1 MRIVIKR
8 SYGDAK
14 KLKNFKEQLRR
25 LKMELILQ
33 MNAEEAIEVTKNGTL
48 KALAESLKTHSK
60 ASTES
65 AEELPQAP
73 SMDCASSMPIE
84 SPTQAPMPGSAAP
97 AWTAGG
103 GAVDDSTPQT
113 PTPQTTAVPTE
124 VKSYTADELQKAA
137 IGLMD
142 KGVSM
147 DDIAALLGK
156 HGVSSLPELTP
167 DKFGAF
173 ALDLRQLGADI

>member
-1 MRIVIKR
+1 
-8 SYGDAK
+8 
-14 KLKNFKEQLRR
+14 
-25 LKMELILQ
+25 MELILQ

-48 KALAESLKTHSK
+48 KALAESIRTHSK
-60 ASTES
+60 ASTEP
-65 AEELPQAP
+65 AEELSQAP
-73 SMDCASSMPIE
+73 SMDCASSMPAE
-84 SPTQAPMPGSAAP
+84 TPTQAPMPESTTP
-97 AWTAGG
+97 TWTPGG
-103 GAVDDSTPQT
+103 GATDDSTPQ
-113 PTPQTTAVPTE
+113 QTVPTE
-124 VKSYTADELQKAA
+124 AKSYTADELQKAA
-137 IGLMD
+137 IALMD

>member
-1 MRIVIKR
+1 
-8 SYGDAK
+8 
-14 KLKNFKEQLRR
+14 
-25 LKMELILQ
+25 MELILQ

-48 KALAESLKTHSK
+48 KALAASLKAINSETSRV
-60 ASTES
+60 S
-65 AEELPQAP
+65 AETAAVAAPQPAIAAP
-73 SMDCASSMPIE
+73 TTS
-84 SPTQAPMPGSAAP
+84 QSAAVPVAPTTNAP
-97 AWTAGG
+97 AGTP
-103 GAVDDSTPQT
+103 VDTPSPQT
-113 PTPQTTAVPTE
+113 PTLQVAVPTE
-124 VKSYTADELQKAA
+124 AKSYTADDLQKAA
-137 IGLMD
+137 IALMD

>member
-1 MRIVIKR
+1 
-8 SYGDAK
+8 
-14 KLKNFKEQLRR
+14 
-25 LKMELILQ
+25 MELILQ
-33 MNAEEAIEVTKNGTL
+33 MNAEEAIEVTQNGTL
-48 KALAESLKTHSK
+48 KALAESIKTHGK
-60 ASTES
+60 ASAES

-73 SMDCASSMPIE
+73 SMDCASAAPVE
-84 SPTQAPMPGSAAP
+84 TPTTAPMPGSAAP
-97 AWTAGG
+97 VWTAGG

-113 PTPQTTAVPTE
+113 PAPQIAVPTE
-124 VKSYTADELQKAA
+124 AKSYTADELQKAA

>member
-1 MRIVIKR
+1 
-8 SYGDAK
+8 
-14 KLKNFKEQLRR
+14 
-25 LKMELILQ
+25 MELILQ

-48 KALAESLKTHSK
+48 KALAESLKTHGK
-60 ASTES
+60 AGAES

-73 SMDCASSMPIE
+73 SMDCVSAEPVEMPTTASI
-84 SPTQAPMPGSAAP
+84 PGSAAP
-97 AWTAGG
+97 VWTAGG

-113 PTPQTTAVPTE
+113 PTPQTPTPQSAVPTE
-124 VKSYTADELQKAA
+124 AKSYTADELQKAA
-137 IGLMD
+137 IALMD

-147 DDIAALLGK
+147 DDIAALLSK

>member
-1 MRIVIKR
+1 
-8 SYGDAK
+8 
-14 KLKNFKEQLRR
+14 
-25 LKMELILQ
+25 

-48 KALAESLKTHSK
+48 KALAESLKTFSK
-60 ASTES
+60 DDSV
-65 AEELPQAP
+65 PQAP
-73 SMDCASSMPIE
+73 VMDCASAEPVE
-84 SPTQAPMPGSAAP
+84 TPTTAPMPESTTP
-97 AWTAGG
+97 TWTPGG
-103 GAVDDSTPQT
+103 GATDDSTPQT
-113 PTPQTTAVPTE
+113 AVPTE
-124 VKSYTADELQKAA
+124 AKSYTADELQKAA
-137 IGLMD
+137 IALMD

>member
-1 MRIVIKR
+1 
-8 SYGDAK
+8 
-14 KLKNFKEQLRR
+14 
-25 LKMELILQ
+25 MELILQ

-48 KALAESLKTHSK
+48 KALAESLKTFSK
-60 ASTES
+60 DDS
-65 AEELPQAP
+65 APVETHV
-73 SMDCASSMPIE
+73 MDCASATPVE
-84 SPTQAPMPGSAAP
+84 TPTHAPMPGSAEP
-97 AWTAGG
+97 VWTAGG

-113 PTPQTTAVPTE
+113 PVPQPAVPTE
-124 VKSYTADELQKAA
+124 AKSYTADELQKAA
-137 IGLMD
+137 IALMD

-147 DDIAALLGK
+147 DNIAALLCK

>member
-1 MRIVIKR
+1 
-8 SYGDAK
+8 
-14 KLKNFKEQLRR
+14 
-25 LKMELILQ
+25 MELILQ

-48 KALAESLKTHSK
+48 KALAESLEAFSK
-60 ASTES
+60 
-65 AEELPQAP
+65 ELPQTP
-73 SMDCASSMPIE
+73 STDCASAEPVE
-84 SPTQAPMPGSAAP
+84 TPTQAPMPGSAEP
-97 AWTAGG
+97 VWTAGG

-113 PTPQTTAVPTE
+113 PAPQPAVPTE
-124 VKSYTADELQKAA
+124 AKSYTADELQKAA
-137 IGLMD
+137 IALMD
-142 KGVSM
+142 RGVSM

>member
-1 MRIVIKR
+1 
-8 SYGDAK
+8 
-14 KLKNFKEQLRR
+14 
-25 LKMELILQ
+25 MELILQ

-48 KALAESLKTHSK
+48 KALAESLKTFSK
-60 ASTES
+60 DDSV
-65 AEELPQAP
+65 PQAP
-73 SMDCASSMPIE
+73 VMDCASAEPVE
-84 SPTQAPMPGSAAP
+84 TPTTAPMPESTTP
-97 AWTAGG
+97 TWTPGG
-103 GAVDDSTPQT
+103 GATDDSTPQT
-113 PTPQTTAVPTE
+113 AVPTE
-124 VKSYTADELQKAA
+124 AKSYTADELQKAA
-137 IGLMD
+137 IALMD

>member
-1 MRIVIKR
+1 
-8 SYGDAK
+8 
-14 KLKNFKEQLRR
+14 
-25 LKMELILQ
+25 MELILQ

-60 ASTES
+60 EGAEP
-65 AEELPQAP
+65 AEELHQAP
-73 SMDCASSMPIE
+73 SMDCASSMPV
-84 SPTQAPMPGSAAP
+84 PT
-97 AWTAGG
+97 WTPGG
-103 GAVDDSTPQT
+103 GATDDSTPQT
-113 PTPQTTAVPTE
+113 PAPQPAVPTE
-124 VKSYTADELQKAA
+124 AKSYTADELQKAA
-137 IGLMD
+137 IALMD

>member
-1 MRIVIKR
+1 
-8 SYGDAK
+8 
-14 KLKNFKEQLRR
+14 
-25 LKMELILQ
+25 MELILQ

-48 KALAESLKTHSK
+48 RALAESIKTHGK
-60 ASTES
+60 ASAES

-73 SMDCASSMPIE
+73 VMDCASAAPVE
-84 SPTQAPMPGSAAP
+84 TPTQAPMPESTTP
-97 AWTAGG
+97 TWTPGG
-103 GAVDDSTPQT
+103 GATDDSTPQT
-113 PTPQTTAVPTE
+113 IAVPTE
-124 VKSYTADELQKAA
+124 AKSYTADELQKAA
-137 IGLMD
+137 IALMD

>member
-1 MRIVIKR
+1 
-8 SYGDAK
+8 
-14 KLKNFKEQLRR
+14 
-25 LKMELILQ
+25 MELILQ
-33 MNAEEAIEVTKNGTL
+33 MNAEEVIEVTQNGTL

-60 ASTES
+60 VGAES
-65 AEELPQAP
+65 VEELHQAP
-73 SMDCASSMPIE
+73 SMDCASSMPVE
-84 SPTQAPMPGSAAP
+84 TPTTAPMPESTTST
-97 AWTAGG
+97 WTPGG
-103 GAVDDSTPQT
+103 GATDDSTPQI
-113 PTPQTTAVPTE
+113 AVPTE
-124 VKSYTADELQKAA
+124 AKSYTADELQKAA
-137 IGLMD
+137 IALMD

>member
-1 MRIVIKR
+1 
-8 SYGDAK
+8 
-14 KLKNFKEQLRR
+14 
-25 LKMELILQ
+25 MELILQ

-48 KALAESLKTHSK
+48 KALAESIKTHGK
-60 ASTES
+60 ASAES

-73 SMDCASSMPIE
+73 SMDCSSSMPVE
-84 SPTQAPMPGSAAP
+84 TPTQAPMPESTTP
-97 AWTAGG
+97 TWTPGG
-103 GAVDDSTPQT
+103 GATDDATPQ
-113 PTPQTTAVPTE
+113 TAVPTE
-124 VKSYTADELQKAA
+124 AKSYTADELQKAA
-137 IGLMD
+137 IALMD

-167 DKFGAF
+167 DRFGAF

>member
-1 MRIVIKR
+1 
-8 SYGDAK
+8 
-14 KLKNFKEQLRR
+14 
-25 LKMELILQ
+25 MELILQ
-33 MNAEEAIEVTKNGTL
+33 MNAEEAIEVAKNGTL
-48 KALAESLKTHSK
+48 KALAESLKAFGK
-60 ASTES
+60 
-65 AEELPQAP
+65 ELPQTP
-73 SMDCASSMPIE
+73 STDCASAAPVE
-84 SPTQAPMPGSAAP
+84 TPTTAPMPGSAAP
-97 AWTAGG
+97 VWTAGG

-113 PTPQTTAVPTE
+113 AVPTE
-124 VKSYTADELQKAA
+124 AKSYTADELQKAA
-137 IGLMD
+137 IALMD

>member
-1 MRIVIKR
+1 MLL
-8 SYGDAK
+8 SGATATQK

-48 KALAESLKTHSK
+48 KALAESLKTFSK
-60 ASTES
+60 DDSV
-65 AEELPQAP
+65 PQAP
-73 SMDCASSMPIE
+73 SMDCASSQPVE
-84 SPTQAPMPGSAAP
+84 TPTQAPMPESTTP
-97 AWTAGG
+97 TWTPGG
-103 GAVDDSTPQT
+103 GATDDSTPQT
-113 PTPQTTAVPTE
+113 SAVPTE
-124 VKSYTADELQKAA
+124 AKSYTADELQKAA
-137 IGLMD
+137 IALMD

>member
-1 MRIVIKR
+1 
-8 SYGDAK
+8 
-14 KLKNFKEQLRR
+14 
-25 LKMELILQ
+25 

-48 KALAESLKTHSK
+48 KALAESIKTHSK
-60 ASTES
+60 AGAES

-73 SMDCASSMPIE
+73 SMDCASSMPVE
-84 SPTQAPMPGSAAP
+84 TPTTAPMPGSAAP
-97 AWTAGG
+97 VWTAGG

-113 PTPQTTAVPTE
+113 PTPQTAVPTE

-137 IGLMD
+137 IALMD